1 MQLQSLSHLLSV
13 IQAVARPQKI
23 YLFGSAC
30 LLPEHP
36 ELGEPGQPLALTQ
49 DGDFLIEPVDDSMAG
64 VLQEALGKEAIFM
77 EHFGYYAD
85 ILRPAIA
92 ETLPAG
98 WHSRLHPVAGYD
110 NVFALDP
117 YDLAVVK
124 LMVGREKDLD
134 LLRAM
139 LRLNI
144 VDPLRLRQH
153 YQQTPL
159 GERESLTAGRNL
171 TLLFQEL
178 GQP

>member
-1 MQLQSLSHLLSV
+1 MQLQSLKHLLSV
-13 IQAVARPQKI
+13 IQAVAAPRKI

-30 LLPEHP
+30 LLPQHP
-36 ELGEPGQPLALTQ
+36 ELGDPGQPLALTQ
-49 DGDFLIEPVDDSMAG
+49 DGDFLIEPINDALAG
-64 VLQEALGKEAIFM
+64 VLQEAVGKEAIFM

-85 ILRPAIA
+85 ILRPEMA

-98 WHSRLHPVAGYD
+98 WESRLHPVPGYD

-117 YDLAVVK
+117 YDLALVK

-139 LRLNI
+139 LRLKI
-144 VDPLRLRQH
+144 VEPERLRQH

-159 GERESLTAGRNL
+159 GEREAATAGRNL
-171 TLLFQEL
+171 TLVLREAGFD
-178 GQP
+178 